1 MPRTKKANQAKNAG
15 ENTKDAAKE
24 AEKVEQTQEATQE
37 PETAEEAQ
45 EVTQEPEAAGQA
57 QEASQETG
65 HTNAKTSAEDAAAIE
80 AAASG
85 VKMEMSESGEITI
98 EPEPDMFANLPNPCV
113 YCGPSVKGVARQ
125 YTTYQGGIPD
135 ALRKFIQ
142 EHPGALGLIVSTG
155 GFPAM
160 RRRLEKHGTTEAEL
174 YKAVKAEL

>member
-1 MPRTKKANQAKNAG
+1 MARTKKADQTKNAG
-15 ENTKDAAKE
+15 KTAKDAAQE
-24 AEKVEQTQEATQE
+24 PEKVEQDQGAHQE

-45 EVTQEPEAAGQA
+45 EVHQE
-57 QEASQETG
+57 QEAEEQAKEVPVKTG
-65 HTNAKTSAEDAAAIE
+65 PEEAAAIAAQIE
-80 AAASG
+80 AVG
-85 VKMEMSESGEITI
+85 VGKLETGESGET
-98 EPEPDMFANLPNPCV
+98 EEAEQEPDMFANLPNPCV

-155 GFPAM
+155 TFPAM
-160 RRRLEKHGTTEAEL
+160 RRRLEKHGTKEAEL